1 MPDDSVSLEDMV
13 EEADTLAARA
23 REAQHTATL
32 KMRGQDPLLAE
43 LLDQLWADTTQQA
56 NWLFKRHSAEQGR
69 PMDLIISGHTSKVR
83 ELISAILHGVFQ

>member
-23 REAQHTATL
+23 RQAQHTATL
-32 KMRGQDPLLAE
+32 KMRRQDPLLAE

-56 NWLFKRHSAEQGR
+56 NWLFKKLSAHQGR
-69 PMDLIISGHTSKVR
+69 PVDLVTGGHTSKVR
-83 ELISAILHGVFQ
+83 ELAHAILHGVFQ